1 MRVRVRGQVRRRVCA
16 RARPLVRACVRV
28 DSKERRQPL
37 RSSRVDSKE
46 RRQPLRSWC
55 PKASSLKANMNTI
68 DRLAAVHAA

>member
-1 MRVRVRGQVRRRVCA
+1 MRVRVRAQVRRRVCA

-28 DSKERRQPL
+28 DSN
-37 RSSRVDSKE
+37 E

-55 PKASSLKANMNTI
+55 PKASNLKANMNTI